1 MKYEFFE
8 MNSDELE
15 IPFAEMLT
23 DAELAEIY
31 NA

>member
-1 MKYEFFE
+1 MKYEAFE

-15 IPFAEMLT
+15 IPFAEQFSQE
-23 DAELAEIY
+23 ELAEIY